1 MKRGNGKPYIDIDLH
16 LLNPTERAVLRTYY
30 DTDLS
35 WEQVADALCYSVSRV
50 YQIRRTALA
59 RMNSTDSGEKRL

>member
-1 MKRGNGKPYIDIDLH
+1 MKRGHGKPYHDRDLDR
-16 LLNPTERAVLRTYY
+16 LKPNERAVLHTYY

-50 YQIRRTALA
+50 YQIRRAALD
-59 RMNSTDSGEKRL
+59 RILSIDRRKKRG